1 MTRTV
6 PAATARTQFGQ
17 LLELVQSKR
26 TRFVVSKN
34 GAPAAV
40 ILGIDDYLEHVLKN
54 PSALANLQAE
64 AKKRGLDL
72 LDLGE
77 IDAEVSAV
85 RSEKRKPRRA

>member
-1 MTRTV
+1 MKKTV

-17 LLELVQSKR
+17 LLDLVQSSR

-40 ILGIDDYLEHVLKN
+40 ILGIEDYLEHVVKN

-64 AKKRGLDL
+64 ARKRGLDL
-72 LDLGE
+72 LSMAE
-77 IDAEVSAV
+77 IDAEVDDV
-85 RSEKRKPRRA
+85 RKKAHKRRRA